1 VRRVV
6 VLCLLAA
13 VTHAHAQ
20 PLPPPSPAPD
30 QPPPAPAP
38 APPAQSEPAQPAPAP
53 TPQPNQSPA
62 PAPPPPTLSPPI
74 PPPYGKKETP
84 TQKRLDAASACA
96 AHSPDCDWLAT
107 FSSLERQ
114 SIARAMAAR
123 GLEIDPQP
131 WGKPIAQVL
140 VYNENVFAEK
150 NWLQFFNF
158 IHFTTR
164 EKAIRD
170 ELTISAGD
178 TWDDEKVAESGRKLH
193 DPLYS
198 SVVALLPVKSTEPG
212 KVNLLVV
219 TRDVWSLRFNTQYTY
234 QQGSLTNLSI
244 SISENNFLGHR
255 NVLAAAVLMD
265 QGSIAV
271 GPLFID
277 KNFLGKH
284 LDFRARVDSIMTRQT
299 LDVVTPDGNRIPTG
313 DPKGLED
320 GGGYRREGSD
330 ATISLSRP
338 LWSLATEWGVGSS
351 FTYRN
356 SIARSYFGTGIRS
369 YDDPRTPEVETLAR
383 EFRYKTWSVT
393 ANATRQWGSKVKQ
406 QFTFGYTVSSQRPSL
421 LPNTTMDPMLQQ
433 DFIHDVFPRNE
444 VISQPYVEYALFT
457 PRYKTIRNVG
467 TYELAED
474 IRLGP
479 DLDVSVAQALAPFGS
494 THTFTRPGIAGGW
507 TFPLGRDGY
516 VRPGGSMSV
525 RIQSDGVHETIDNTA
540 SIGFGGASP
549 TLGWVRFVA
558 QGEIDTRWHDTQ
570 NSYYT
575 IGSDSGLRGYP
586 INAFI
591 GQRRVTAQI
600 EARTTPWA
608 LWVLRL
614 GAVAFYETGGAASSL
629 GELHLYHDVGLG
641 LRMLIPQTSR
651 ELFRFD
657 MALPLEAI
665 PGNPVSPHFIAGFQS
680 YF

>member
-1 VRRVV
+1 
-6 VLCLLAA
+6 LLAA
-13 VTHAHAQ
+13 ATRVQAQ
-20 PLPPPSPAPD
+20 PLPPPPPAPD

-38 APPAQSEPAQPAPAP
+38 PPATEPPPAQPQP
-53 TPQPNQSPA
+53 TPQPNQTPQP
-62 PAPPPPTLSPPI
+62 PAPPPTLPPPI
-74 PPPYGKKETP
+74 PTPGPKKQTP

-96 AHSPDCDWLAT
+96 AHSADCDWLAT
-107 FSSLERQ
+107 FSSLELQ
-114 SIARAMAAR
+114 SIARATHAR

-131 WGKPIAQVL
+131 WGKPIAKVL
-140 VYNENVFAEK
+140 VYNENVFAED

-164 EKAIRD
+164 EKAVRD

-198 SVVALLPVKSTEPG
+198 SVVALLPVKSTEAG
-212 KVNLLVV
+212 KVDLLVV
-219 TRDVWSLRFNTQYTY
+219 TRDVWSLRFNTQYTF

-284 LDFRARVDSIMTRQT
+284 LDFRARVDTIMTRQT
-299 LDVVTPDGNRIPTG
+299 LDIVTPAGDRTKTG
-313 DPKGLED
+313 DPKGLFD

-338 LWSLATEWGVGSS
+338 LWSLASEWGVGSS

-356 SIARSYFGTGIRS
+356 SIARSYLGTGIRA
-369 YDDPRTPEVETLAR
+369 YDDPRTPEVEALAR
-383 EFRYKTWSVT
+383 EFRYRTWSVN
-393 ANATRQWGSKVKQ
+393 ANGTRQWGDKVKQ
-406 QFTFGYTVSSQRPSL
+406 QFTFGYTVSSQKPSL
-421 LPNTTMDPMLQQ
+421 LPNTTMDPTLQR
-433 DFIHDVFPRNE
+433 DFIDDVFPRNE

-457 PRYKTIRNVG
+457 PRYRTVRNVG
-467 TYELAED
+467 TYDLAED

-479 DLDVSVAQALAPFGS
+479 DMDVSVAQALEPFGS
-494 THTFTRPGIAGGW
+494 TNTFTRPGISGGW

-516 VRPGGSMSV
+516 VRPGASMSL
-525 RIQSDGVHETIDNTA
+525 RIQSDGTHETIDNTA
-540 SIGFGGASP
+540 SLGFGGASP
-549 TLGWVRFVA
+549 TFGLLRIVA
-558 QGEIDTRWHDTQ
+558 QGEVDTRWHDTQ

-591 GQRRVTAQI
+591 GQRRVTAQV

-608 LWVLRL
+608 FWVLRM
-614 GAVAFYETGGAASSL
+614 GAVAFYETGGAANSL
-629 GELHLYHDVGLG
+629 ADMRLYHDIGLG
-641 LRMLIPQTSR
+641 MRMLIPQTSR
-651 ELFRFD
+651 ELLRLD
-657 MALPLEAI
+657 VALPLVAI
-665 PGNPVSPHFIAGFQS
+665 PGNPISPHFIAGFQS